1 MSQVR
6 ALRLLP
12 GDFHNPRAAAQAFE
26 CPRLPGSKE
35 KIMTRTLAFLFA
47 ASCCI
52 SAAYA
57 QQHDM
62 IADKDVKASLKG
74 TAPDNVI
81 EHATLMN
88 MGADGKMKVVQQGT
102 NGWTCMPGRVGT
114 VGAPSPM
121 CADKAGMEWVEAW
134 LNKGSAPQ
142 KLGFIYMMHG
152 DNGASNSDPYAT
164 KEAPDNNWV
173 MTGPHVMIVGGEAK
187 GMMQAYPRTPKV
199 ANAHEPY
206 VMWPGTPYEHLMLPT
221 K

>member
-1 MSQVR
+1 MT
-6 ALRLLP
+6 
-12 GDFHNPRAAAQAFE
+12 
-26 CPRLPGSKE
+26 
-35 KIMTRTLAFLFA
+35 MTRTLAVLLA
-47 ASCCI
+47 TSSI
-52 SAAYA
+52 MSVSAAYA
-57 QQHDM
+57 QHAMVD
-62 IADKDVKASLKG
+62 DKDVKASLKG
-74 TAPDNVI
+74 TAPDTVI

-88 MGADGKMKVVQQGT
+88 HTADGKMKVVQQGT

-121 CADKAGMEWVEAW
+121 CSDKAGMEWVEAW
-134 LNKGSAPQ
+134 LNKGPAPQ
-142 KLGFIYMMHG
+142 KMGFIYMMQG

-164 KEAPDNNWV
+164 KEAPDNNWI

-187 GMMQAYPRTPKV
+187 MMMQAYPRTPKV